1 MAIVNYRNPSE
12 QRRYRNQLLTI
23 YDNKCPITGDTEN
36 IEAAHIVSW
45 RDCNIY
51 NSVLCYCPYNGIIMA
66 KRLHRTEFE
75 QYKFTFDYP
84 NYKIID
90 DSNIEIGLCI
100 IQDNLNLQIFKYR
113 YKKIIMPQL
122 SLYFIRDHYIQFNN
136 INYNDI
142 QDIYTFPD
150 YLSEVHVVTNKEIR
164 DKDDDII
171 MLPLHV

>member
-1 MAIVNYRNPSE
+1 
-12 QRRYRNQLLTI
+12 
-23 YDNKCPITGDTEN
+23 
-36 IEAAHIVSW
+36 
-45 RDCNIY
+45 
-51 NSVLCYCPYNGIIMA
+51 MA